1 VSEKIHVQCYKCK
14 TVYELDYNLRGQFVE
29 CAVCDTTFEVPELD
43 EKYKVKTAETNV
55 DVKDEEQASP
65 EEQAPLEAEDPN
77 LKTRMGI
84 ESDLL
89 ESNTNTTKLSTK
101 TIRLP
106 KARQGMLPEVD
117 DKFGAVQ
124 AHNPLYH
131 KKEHS
136 SPEKTLD
143 DFTKSQTK
151 SVKKTPK
158 TTSKWWPWGNKK
170 K

>member
-1 VSEKIHVQCYKCK
+1 VSEKVHVQCYKCK
-14 TVYELDYNLRGQFVE
+14 TVYELEYDLRGQLVE
-29 CAVCDTTFEVPELD
+29 CAVCGATFEVPQLD
-43 EKYKVKTAETNV
+43 EKYKVKTAEINA

-65 EEQAPLEAEDPN
+65 EEQVPIEVEDPN

-106 KARQGMLPEVD
+106 KARQGMLPEVE

-136 SPEKTLD
+136 TPA
-143 DFTKSQTK
+143 KSQTE